1 MDGEGTA
8 DEILSNPDILDGV
21 VNLHY
26 IPPGM
31 ESVIPCCVAK
41 GRPRE
46 FDVNEALTAALR
58 VFWRRGYEGASMAEL
73 TAEMGIAK
81 PSLYAAFGNK
91 EELFKKALDL
101 YEREKL
107 AYIAE
112 ALKEPTS
119 RKMAERL
126 LVGALEMQT
135 SSCDPKGCLGVISA
149 VACGPEASSIREC
162 VIERQ
167 KSGRQALIGRLEEY
181 KNEGDL
187 PADIEPE
194 ALARYMTAVL
204 QGLSVQAGAGASKA
218 ELHSLV
224 DMAMRTW
231 PGR

>member
-1 MDGEGTA
+1 
-8 DEILSNPDILDGV
+8 
-21 VNLHY
+21 
-26 IPPGM
+26 M
-31 ESVIPCCVAK
+31 ESVISFCVPK

-46 FDVNEALTAALR
+46 FDVDEALTAALR

-107 AYIAE
+107 AYMAE

-119 RKMAERL
+119 RRMAERL
-126 LVGALEMQT
+126 LHGAVEMQT
-135 SSCDPKGCLGVISA
+135 SNCDPKGCLGVISA
-149 VACGPEASSIREC
+149 VACGPEASPIREC
-162 VIERQ
+162 VLERQ
-167 KSGRQALIGRLEEY
+167 KSARQAVINRLEEY
-181 KNEGDL
+181 QKEGDL

-204 QGLSVQAGAGASKA
+204 QGLSVQAGAGASRT
-218 ELHSLV
+218 ELESLV

>member
-1 MDGEGTA
+1 
-8 DEILSNPDILDGV
+8 
-21 VNLHY
+21 
-26 IPPGM
+26 M
-31 ESVIPCCVAK
+31 ESPVSCCVPK

-46 FDVNEALTAALR
+46 FDVDEALTAALR

-107 AYIAE
+107 AYISE

-119 RKMAERL
+119 RRMAERL
-126 LVGALEMQT
+126 LMGALKMQT
-135 SSCDPKGCLGVISA
+135 SSCDPKGCLGVISSI
-149 VACGPEASSIREC
+149 ACGPEAASIRQD

-167 KSGRQALIGRLEEY
+167 KSGRQALINRLDQYRE
-181 KNEGDL
+181 EGDL
-187 PADIEPE
+187 PADIESE
-194 ALARYMTAVL
+194 ALARYLTAVL
-204 QGLSVQAGAGASKA
+204 QGLAVQAGAGASYD
-218 ELHSLV
+218 ELKSLV

-231 PGR
+231 PGRS